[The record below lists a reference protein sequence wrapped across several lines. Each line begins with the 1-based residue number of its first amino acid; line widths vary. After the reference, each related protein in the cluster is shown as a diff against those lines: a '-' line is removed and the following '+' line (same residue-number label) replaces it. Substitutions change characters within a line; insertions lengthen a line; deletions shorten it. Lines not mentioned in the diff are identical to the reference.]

1 MSERTKVV
9 YGTLGL
15 VILSKKCSVEKYERV
30 VQQVSNHII
39 VKFIPFQLQDNRLL
53 ALIVNCM
60 QKYAIFDLVYI
71 PLAAILR
78 YLLLRMCLH

>member
-30 VQQVSNHII
+30 VQQVSNHIV

-60 QKYAIFDLVYI
+60 QKYVVFDLVYI